1 MGDGSGHIF
10 SYEKTCHFRHF
21 LTRKVKLKTNKT
33 NKVVN

>member
-10 SYEKTCHFRHF
+10 SYEKTCHFHF